1 MIELKEL
8 EKINEK
14 LNSFEIEIKSI
25 KKDLDE
31 IKKIILPLN
40 SKSSVL
46 LKFYLTFA
54 IANVITFAGLIKIV
68 EIILNF
74 FKR

>member
-54 IANVITFAGLIKIV
+54 IANVITFAGLIKII

>member
-1 MIELKEL
+1 MIELREL

-25 KKDLDE
+25 KKDLEE

-40 SKSSVL
+40 SKSSIL
-46 LKFYLTFA
+46 LRFYLTFA

-68 EIILNF
+68 EIILNL